1 MCLDANHTSKTKKDM
16 KNSRER
22 AENSE
27 KVESSYDFPIKCL
40 CGGSLIEHQPVFDP
54 KGE

>member
-1 MCLDANHTSKTKKDM
+1 MCLDVNYKNTNQNNMKKSKE
-16 KNSRER
+16 SL
-22 AENSE
+22 ENSE
-27 KVESSYDFPIKCL
+27 KTENSYDFPIKCL